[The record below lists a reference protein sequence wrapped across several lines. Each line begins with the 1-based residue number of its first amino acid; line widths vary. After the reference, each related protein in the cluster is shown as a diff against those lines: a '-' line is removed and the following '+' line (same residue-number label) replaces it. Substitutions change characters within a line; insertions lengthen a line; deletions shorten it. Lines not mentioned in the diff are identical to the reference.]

1 MAEEERNRAKADLQQ
16 HEEELDRAQREHD
29 SMKAKLV
36 ALERKIIV
44 GGENLLEKAEE
55 QVSKFYIISFF
66 HNGYK
71 ASIHVV
77 GPQYFYINNYSLES
91 PIIFAATYGFN

>member
-1 MAEEERNRAKADLQQ
+1 MAEEERNRAKAELLK

-29 SMKAKLV
+29 TMKAKLI

-55 QVSKFYIISFF
+55 QVRKSASKSRGFEKLTVYLSQFL
-66 HNGYK
+66 
-71 ASIHVV
+71 S
-77 GPQYFYINNYSLES
+77 
-91 PIIFAATYGFN
+91 TYLFGKFLI